1 MTYLELQD
9 QLEAMTAPGH
19 WMERGHMLAE
29 LSDDF
34 IRAAMDVYLKVPE
47 GAKKSALLIMPF
59 GGAIADV
66 STEATSF
73 GNRKCRYWCVILACF
88 EASARDAS
96 IKWIEDVQRA
106 VKPYAMGRYANTIE
120 DELEAKLIYNSTV
133 LTRLE
138 TLKAKWD
145 PQNVFH
151 HNHNIKPVVTV
162 PTKAA
167 N

>member
-1 MTYLELQD
+1 MTYLDLQD
-9 QLEAMTAPGH
+9 QLDAMTAPGH
-19 WMERGHMLAE
+19 WMERGYMLAE

-34 IRAAMDVYLKVPE
+34 IRTAMDVYLKVPN

-66 STEATSF
+66 PTEATSF

-88 EASARDAS
+88 EASAREAS
-96 IKWIEDVQRA
+96 IKWIEEVHA
-106 VKPYAMGRYANTIE
+106 ALKPFGMGRYANTLE
-120 DELEAKLIYNSTV
+120 DDIEAKHIYVSTV
-133 LTRLE
+133 LNRLE
-138 TLKAKWD
+138 ALKAKWD

-151 HNHNIKPVVTV
+151 FNHNIKPAGTV
-162 PTKAA
+162 PPKAA